1 MDHNIT
7 KAEILH
13 TVENL
18 HCAVIRGQ
26 VIVAK
31 PVFILALIQGIED
44 GTITINKFVW
54 DRKDAQYRAL
64 YGNYKSIF
72 SGYLPGTYMTPI
84 YKPFVHLSTDKLWIL
99 NRRQQST
106 LPDHAYG
113 AFLKDD
119 FTYAELQGIFWEML
133 NNYTER
139 ETIKEL
145 ILNKYIRTR

>member
-72 SGYLPGTYMTPI
+72 S
-84 YKPFVHLSTDKLWIL
+84 
-99 NRRQQST
+99 
-106 LPDHAYG
+106 
-113 AFLKDD
+113 
-119 FTYAELQGIFWEML
+119 
-133 NNYTER
+133 
-139 ETIKEL
+139 
-145 ILNKYIRTR
+145 